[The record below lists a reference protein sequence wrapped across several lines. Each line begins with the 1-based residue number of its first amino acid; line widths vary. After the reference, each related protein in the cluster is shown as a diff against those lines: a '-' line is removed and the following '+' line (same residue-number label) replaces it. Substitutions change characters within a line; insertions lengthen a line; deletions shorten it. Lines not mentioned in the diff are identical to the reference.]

1 MNARGILAI
10 FNNVAPG
17 RDDDFNNWFQGEH
30 LPERLAVPGFLYGR
44 RHQALSGSSAYFN
57 FYVTE
62 SPEVLTSKAYL
73 DRLNDPTPRSR
84 ITMTQIFKDMCRT
97 VCRRELR
104 VGVFRGGMT
113 VATRFW
119 TPQDVAALKA
129 ALEDFAKD
137 ETVSGEVWSSAETP
151 GTVAEEERLR
161 GGDRK
166 IAQCLLVDTLDQRKA
181 EQIAQR
187 LQQAFPAAEVG
198 LFRVIAHLGDSSA

>member
-1 MNARGILAI
+1 MSARGILAI

-44 RHQALSGSSAYFN
+44 RHQAVSGSSAYFN
-57 FYVTE
+57 FYVVE
-62 SPEVLTSKAYL
+62 SPATLTSKPYL

-84 ITMTQIFKDMCRT
+84 VTMTEIFKDMCRT
-97 VCRRELR
+97 VCRRDMR
-104 VGVFRGGMT
+104 TGSWRGGFT
-113 VATRFW
+113 VTARFAS
-119 TPQDVAALKA
+119 PHDAAALTA
-129 ALEDFAKD
+129 ALNELAKD
-137 ETVSGEVWSSAETP
+137 ETVAGEVWSSAETP
-151 GTVAEEERLR
+151 GAVAEEEKLR

-187 LQQAFPAAEVG
+187 LKQAFPAAEVG
-198 LFRVIAHLGDSSA
+198 VFRVIAHLGDASA